1 MESLKG
7 HSLLSLIFI
16 LNFFSKT
23 SVIRN
28 VNLSSYYRVK
38 IFRSLFFLLFILN
51 CFFCVWMRV
60 RRGSRG
66 TFGVGHLI
74 PSIFVLFWF
83 KIGYKTVLILDMIH
97 SSWLHLGRPDMK
109 HYPLTRMWRLVTSPA
124 RYELFIS
131 PGQAIARV
139 VFFKVDLALNLLR
152 PKSDQHEI
160 SPSNIN
166 SLENR
171 LVMRIEYMIRE
182 DESNWYFNKF
192 SRLLLLKTYRDNKW
206 E

>member
-1 MESLKG
+1 MQSLKR

-83 KIGYKTVLILDMIH
+83 KIGYKTVPILDMIH

-109 HYPLTRMWRLVTSPA
+109 HYPLTRMWRLVTRP
-124 RYELFIS
+124 
-131 PGQAIARV
+131 PGM
-139 VFFKVDLALNLLR
+139 
-152 PKSDQHEI
+152 
-160 SPSNIN
+160 N
-166 SLENR
+166 SLFR
-171 LVMRIEYMIRE
+171 LGKLVDGSIFCKLI
-182 DESNWYFNKF
+182 
-192 SRLLLLKTYRDNKW
+192 LPLTL
-206 E
+206 